1 MLAMETVD
9 NKLHMAAYEGKLD
22 AVTAAVE
29 DMGACMPAAGTARV
43 AADAFRRRR
52 VVDNVPCQE
61 RSRRS
66 TCGTLTSGPR
76 STGHALVGQST

>member
-22 AVTAAVE
+22 AVMAAVE
-29 DMGACMPAAGTARV
+29 DMGACMHGSRHSTV
-43 AADAFRRRR
+43 ASDSLRRRR